1 MLNMSSLTFCWLES
15 PSRDDWTYDYSQSSP
30 GFMASIYRLSWWL
43 SLLWLL
49 LSYSFFDCGAG
60 DIMMSSLESSE
71 ISPWG
76 YGWPSLAIASA
87 SVSSSSPCFFSSLS
101 SETLKF
107 FVTSSCFDYSCAAPW
122 LNVEL
127 ALSCRALSDCFKIW
141 YWCCSF
147 ISSSFWDSLLREVFI
162 RFPSELSSCWLRTRS

>member
-1 MLNMSSLTFCWLES
+1 MLNMSSLTFCWLKS
-15 PSRDDWTYDYSQSSP
+15 PSRDDCTYDYSQSSP
-30 GFMASIYRLSWWL
+30 WLMASICRLSWWL

-49 LSYSFFDCGAG
+49 FSYTVLDFGGG
-60 DIMMSSLESSE
+60 DIVISSFESSE
-71 ISPWG
+71 INPWG
-76 YGWPSLAIASA
+76 YGCPSFAIASA

-107 FVTSSCFDYSCAAPW
+107 FVTSSCFACSWGVPW

-127 ALSCRALSDCFKIW
+127 ALSCRALSDCFNIW

-147 ISSSFWDSLLREVFI
+147 ISSSFYDSLLNEVFI
-162 RFPSELSSCWLRTRS
+162 LLPSELSSCWFSTLS